1 MGEQTLPL
9 SFLLLLL
16 LSLFLSLFLP
26 LSVYCARCT
35 VLVPRARSSSS
46 LLGSRGARTVPRDE
60 QLAGTRKL
68 AFTVQWNAIRPFG

>member
-1 MGEQTLPL
+1 MGEQRYLSLSPSFFLSLPL
-9 SFLLLLL
+9 S
-16 LSLFLSLFLP
+16 LP

-35 VLVPRARSSSS
+35 VLVPPRPSSS

>member
-1 MGEQTLPL
+1 MGEQRY
-9 SFLLLLL
+9 
-16 LSLFLSLFLP
+16 LSLSPSFFLSLSFSLP

-35 VLVPRARSSSS
+35 VLVPRPSSS